1 MQFWRDIIILSK
13 PNDLETFYIVDL
25 EKRIKKV
32 LCAINQWWK
41 WDIWL
46 ESLMWNFV
54 YENNYLIKL

>member
-13 PNDLETFYIVDL
+13 PNNLETFYIVDL
-25 EKRIKKV
+25 EKRIEKV